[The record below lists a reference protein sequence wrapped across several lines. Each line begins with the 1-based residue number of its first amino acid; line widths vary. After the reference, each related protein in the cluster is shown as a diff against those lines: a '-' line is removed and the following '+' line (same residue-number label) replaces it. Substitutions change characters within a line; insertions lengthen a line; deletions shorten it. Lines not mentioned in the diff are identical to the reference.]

1 MTTMRSGSAVALRG
15 HISVPGD
22 KSISHRALILGA
34 LAVGETRVSNL
45 LRADDV
51 LRTLAAVRALGASVT
66 DDPDGTTRICGAG
79 VGGFAAPDDVL
90 DLGNSGTGSRLLI
103 GAIASQNITAQL
115 TGDASLRSRPMAR
128 VITPLEK
135 IGARFVARE
144 GGRLPLTVIGAEAPL
159 PLEYTLPVPSA
170 QVKSA
175 VLLAGLN
182 APGETTVIEPA
193 RTRDHTEKMLRHFG
207 AEVRVEDTN
216 TGVRAI
222 TVTGQPEMTASDVFV
237 PGDPSSAAFPAVAAL
252 CVPGSEITIAGVGI
266 NPLRTGLYDTLAEM
280 GADISF
286 HNRRTEAGEPVADIT
301 FRAGALKGVDVPADR
316 APSMIDEYPI
326 LAVAASYARGK
337 TRMFGL
343 SELRVKESDRLAAIA
358 EGLAACGVRVSVD
371 GDDLTVEG
379 DGSPPAGGA
388 TVKAR
393 DDHRI
398 AMAFL
403 VLGLAAKTEVAIDDG
418 RMIATSFPEF
428 AGLMR
433 EIGAHIS

>member
-1 MTTMRSGSAVALRG
+1 MTPMRSVSVGALRG

-34 LAVGETRVSNL
+34 LAVGETSISNL
-45 LRADDV
+45 LRGDDV
-51 LRTLAAVRALGASVT
+51 LRTLSAVRALGAQVT
-66 DDPDGTTRICGAG
+66 DDGDGTTRVSGVG
-79 VGGFAAPDDVL
+79 VGGFAEPDDVL

-103 GAIASQNITAQL
+103 GAMATQPINAQL

-128 VITPLEK
+128 IMTPLEQM
-135 IGARFVARE
+135 GARFIARE
-144 GGRLPLTVIGAEAPL
+144 GGRLPLTVIGATYAL

-193 RTRDHTEKMLRHFG
+193 RTRDHTELMLRAFG
-207 AEVRVEDTN
+207 GTVKVEDTN
-216 TGVRAI
+216 RGVRAI
-222 TVTGQPEMTASDVFV
+222 TVTGQPELTGCAVFV

-252 CVPGSEITIAGVGI
+252 IVPGSEVTIAGVGV

-286 HNRRTEAGEPVADIT
+286 ANRRTEAGEEVADLVL
-301 FRAGALKGVDVPADR
+301 RAGELKGVDVPADR

-326 LAVAASYARGK
+326 LAVAASCAKGR
-337 TRMFGL
+337 TRMLGL

-358 EGLAACGVRVSVD
+358 HGLAACGVKVRVD

-379 DGSPPAGGA
+379 TGRPPVGGA
-388 TVKAR
+388 TVTTH

-403 VLGLAAKTEVAIDDG
+403 VLGLAANDGVAIDDG
-418 RMIATSFPEF
+418 TMIATSFPAF
-428 AGLMR
+428 AGLMQK
-433 EIGAHIS
+433 IGAQIS

>member
-1 MTTMRSGSAVALRG
+1 MRTSSAGALRG

-45 LRADDV
+45 LRGDDV
-51 LRTLAAVRALGASVT
+51 LRTLAAVRALGAGVAEGS
-66 DDPDGTTRICGAG
+66 DGTTRVSGVG

-103 GAIASQNITAQL
+103 GALATQPLTAQL
-115 TGDASLRSRPMAR
+115 TGDSSLRSRPMAR
-128 VITPLEK
+128 ITTPLEK
-135 IGARFVARE
+135 MGAKFIARE
-144 GGRLPLTVIGAEAPL
+144 GGRLPLTVIGAEDAL

-175 VLLAGLN
+175 ILLAGLN
-182 APGETTVIEPA
+182 APGATTVIEPA
-193 RTRDHTEKMLRHFG
+193 RTRDHTELMLRAFG
-207 AEVRVEDTN
+207 AEVKVEDTN
-216 TGVRAI
+216 RGVRAI
-222 TVTGQPEMTASDVFV
+222 TVTGEPELTACDVFV

-252 CVPGSEITIAGVGI
+252 IVPGSEVTITGVGV

-286 HNRRTEAGEPVADIT
+286 ANRRREAGEEVADLVL
-301 FRAGALKGVDVPADR
+301 RAGELKGVDVPADR

-326 LAVAASYARGK
+326 LAVAAACAKGR

-358 EGLAACGVRVSVD
+358 AGLKACGARVSID

-379 DGSPPAGGA
+379 DGRPPAGGA
-388 TVKAR
+388 TVETH

-403 VLGLAAKTEVAIDDG
+403 VLGLAAKDGVAVDDAN
-418 RMIATSFPEF
+418 MIQTSFPSF
-428 AGLMR
+428 ASLMTQ
-433 EIGAHIS
+433 IGARIS